1 MNMQLAD
8 SSMEK
13 QVIRKLSWRLLPIL
27 VAGYLIAIIDR
38 ANIGIAAL
46 TMNADIGLTAATFG
60 LAAGMF
66 FIPYILLEL
75 PSNLALEKVGAR
87 WWIARIMFTWG
98 IISGAHMFVWN
109 DNSLYVMRAL
119 LGAAEAGFFPGIV
132 FYLTLWFPA
141 AWRGRIVSSFMASI
155 PVALIIGTP
164 ISSML
169 LEMHGLLG
177 LKGWQWMF
185 LLEAIPAIVLAFV
198 VLFALPNRPED
209 ATFLATDEKQW
220 LLATLAAERNL
231 LPPRKHGNLLKMLFS
246 PRVLLFC
253 LAYYGLTNLNGA
265 ISTFLPSIVS
275 ETGLSHIQ
283 TGFVTIIP
291 YVFGLAGILLLG
303 KLSDRPGSRLLA
315 NYLALFISMFGLLGA
330 GYFSEPLVRMTFL
343 CGAAFGFFGAMPV
356 FWSLPSQFL
365 SASVAAGGI
374 AMINSLGNLSS
385 VINPWIIGT
394 IRDKTGNYNA
404 GFFWLAA
411 MALLSVLTLT
421 LIFRLWKTPSQRDE
435 SPNAE
440 KLKSP
445 KGVC

>member
-1 MNMQLAD
+1 
-8 SSMEK
+8 
-13 QVIRKLSWRLLPIL
+13 
-27 VAGYLIAIIDR
+27 
-38 ANIGIAAL
+38 
-46 TMNADIGLTAATFG
+46 
-60 LAAGMF
+60 
-66 FIPYILLEL
+66 
-75 PSNLALEKVGAR
+75 
-87 WWIARIMFTWG
+87 
-98 IISGAHMFVWN
+98 
-109 DNSLYVMRAL
+109 
-119 LGAAEAGFFPGIV
+119 
-132 FYLTLWFPA
+132 
-141 AWRGRIVSSFMASI
+141 
-155 PVALIIGTP
+155 
-164 ISSML
+164 
-169 LEMHGLLG
+169 
-177 LKGWQWMF
+177 
-185 LLEAIPAIVLAFV
+185 
-198 VLFALPNRPED
+198 VLFTLPNRPED
-209 ATFLATDEKQW
+209 AKFLAADEKQW
-220 LLATLAAERNL
+220 LLTTLAAERNL

-421 LIFRLWKTPSQRDE
+421 LIVRLWKTPSQRDE

>member
-1 MNMQLAD
+1 MQLTD
-8 SSMEK
+8 SSIEK
-13 QVIRKLSWRLLPIL
+13 RVINKLSWRLLPIL
-27 VAGYLIAIIDR
+27 VAGYIIAVIDR
-38 ANIGIAAL
+38 SNIGIAAL
-46 TMNADIGLTAATFG
+46 TMNADIGLTTATFG

-66 FIPYILLEL
+66 FVPYILLEL
-75 PSNLALEKVGAR
+75 PSNLVLEKVGAR
-87 WWIARIMFTWG
+87 WWIARIMLTWG

-169 LEMHGLLG
+169 LGMDGFLG

-185 LLEAIPAIVLAFV
+185 VLEAIPAIVLAFV
-198 VLFALPNRPED
+198 VFFYLPNHPED
-209 ATFLATDEKQW
+209 ATFLAKDEKRW
-220 LLATLAAERNL
+220 LLDTLAAERNQ
-231 LPPRKHGNLLKMLFS
+231 LPPNKHSNLLKMLFS

-265 ISTFLPSIVS
+265 VSTFLPLIIS

-283 TGFVTIIP
+283 IGFVAIIP
-291 YVFGLAGILLLG
+291 YVFGLVGILLLG
-303 KLSDRPGSRLLA
+303 KLCDRPGSRLLA
-315 NYLALFISMFGLLGA
+315 NYLALFISMIGLLGA
-330 GYFSEPLVRMTFL
+330 GYFDEPVIRMVFL

-356 FWSLPSQFL
+356 FWSLPPLFL
-365 SASVAAGGI
+365 PASVAAGGI

-385 VINPWIIGT
+385 VINPWVIGM
-394 IRDKTGNYNA
+394 IRDKTGSYNTA
-404 GFFWLAA
+404 FYWLAA
-411 MALLSVLTLT
+411 MALLSVVILT
-421 LIFRLWKTPSQRDE
+421 LILRLWKSEPQDE
-435 SPNAE
+435 KQDVKETNVRNR
-440 KLKSP
+440 
-445 KGVC
+445 KGVVL